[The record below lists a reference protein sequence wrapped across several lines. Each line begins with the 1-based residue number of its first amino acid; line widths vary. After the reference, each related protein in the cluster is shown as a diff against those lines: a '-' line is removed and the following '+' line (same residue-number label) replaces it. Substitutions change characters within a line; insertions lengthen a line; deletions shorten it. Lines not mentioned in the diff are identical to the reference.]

1 MASQLQSS
9 DILIHWQL
17 LYRKHKLLNEVS
29 LCPSQLGMKAV
40 GDQLAVSAVE
50 MLCPCVTHTKVN
62 IITSLFCHRVIE
74 LLLISG
80 SFYFS

>member
-1 MASQLQSS
+1 MANQLQSS

-17 LYRKHKLLNEVS
+17 LYRQHGLDKVS

-40 GDQLAVSAVE
+40 CDQLAVSAVE
-50 MLCPCVTHTKVN
+50 MLCPCVTHIKVN
-62 IITSLFCHRVIE
+62 IIIRLFCRRVIE